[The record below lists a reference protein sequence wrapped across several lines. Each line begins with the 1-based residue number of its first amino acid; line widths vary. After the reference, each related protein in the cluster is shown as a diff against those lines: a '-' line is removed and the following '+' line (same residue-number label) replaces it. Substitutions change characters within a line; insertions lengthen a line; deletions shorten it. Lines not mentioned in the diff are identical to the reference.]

1 MHPRP
6 SLLLMTTLFRLLSG
20 AVIVFAAFAATGCG
34 NSKSDVA
41 EARAAAGTV
50 NGLCPV
56 REEPVVEGNFL
67 DHDGQKIGFCCPPC
81 KTQFQVDP
89 EGFLKNMRADR
100 DKFGYV
106 GK

>member
-1 MHPRP
+1 MK
-6 SLLLMTTLFRLLSG
+6 LLRSMCLL
-20 AVIVFAAFAATGCG
+20 ALVVVALAATGCG
-34 NSKSDVA
+34 NSKSGVA

-81 KTQFQVDP
+81 GA
-89 EGFLKNMRADR
+89 EFLKKPEAFLTKMRAER
-100 DKFGYV
+100 EKFGYV

>member
-1 MHPRP
+1 MVAMSPLRAIGVLT
-6 SLLLMTTLFRLLSG
+6 LLL
-20 AVIVFAAFAATGCG
+20 AAAFTATACG
-34 NSKSDVA
+34 SSKSDVA

-56 REEPVVEGNFL
+56 REEPVVDGNFV

-81 KTQFQVDP
+81 RAD
-89 EGFLKNMRADR
+89 FLKQPETYLKKMRADR
-100 DKFGYV
+100 ERFGYV